1 MPTPISFTAPATIA
15 QFMRSAS
22 FGRLIAGPV
31 GSGKT
36 TGCIYELFRRA
47 IEQEKADDGYRYTRF
62 AIVRQ
67 TLKQLKDTVLKDIE
81 DKLHAVSRY
90 KVMDNVVHVE
100 FADVRSEWLLLPL
113 ETAEDQRRL
122 LSMQL
127 TGAWMSEAIEMEVQ
141 LVAGIAGR
149 CGRYPSGDRGTP
161 TWFGVIADT
170 NMPTEGSDWHRFMTE
185 ETKDWEVFVQ
195 PGGLEEYAEN
205 LQWLTQTAETKK
217 FPENDPRRLAQGRLY
232 YERLARNNN
241 SDWVQRYVHAQFG
254 NDPSGTAVFR
264 DSFKSSFHVR
274 EGLLPNRYFP
284 LLLGQDF
291 GRDPCTAIF
300 QMDPRGRLVCLEEVV
315 AEDIGL
321 EGHLEKQLRPVLA
334 QDRYVGIPIVMI
346 GDPSGG
352 AKSSIYEETTFDVLR
367 RMGFQAVPA
376 PTNELDKRLRAVE
389 GWLLKQYDGSGAILF
404 DRDRCPKIIRG
415 LAGGYRYAR
424 TRAGVRKPL
433 PDKNEYSHLL
443 DAVQYVCLA
452 THGRAHELLG
462 RHLRRGQP
470 VQQRARVSAAGWT

>member
-1 MPTPISFTAPATIA
+1 MPSPINFTAPPTIA
-15 QFMRSAS
+15 EFMRSTS
-22 FGRLIAGPV
+22 FGRIIAGPV

-36 TGCIYELFRRA
+36 TGCIFELLRRA
-47 IEQEKADDGYRYTRF
+47 LEQEPADDGFRYTRF
-62 AIVRQ
+62 AVVRQ

-90 KVMDNVVHVE
+90 KVMDNVVFVE
-100 FADVRSEWLLLPL
+100 FGDVKSEWLLLPL

-127 TGAWMSEAIEMEVQ
+127 TGAWMSEAIEMDVN

-170 NMPTEGSDWHRFMTE
+170 NMPSEGSDWHKFMTYD
-185 ETKDWEVFVQ
+185 TKDWEVFIQ
-195 PGGLEEYAEN
+195 PGGLQEDAEN
-205 LQWLTQTAETKK
+205 LQHLTQTPDTKK
-217 FPENDPRRLAQGRLY
+217 LPENDPRRLAQGRLY

-241 SDWVQRYVHAQFG
+241 VDWVKRYVHAQFG

-264 DSFKSSFHVR
+264 DSFKSDFHVR
-274 EGLLPNRYFP
+274 SGLEPNRYFP
-284 LLLGQDF
+284 LLVGQDF
-291 GRDPCTAIF
+291 GRDPCSAIM
-300 QMDPRGRLVCLEEVV
+300 QMDPRGRLVCLEEVI

-321 EGHLEKQLRPVLA
+321 EGHLEKSLRPVLM
-334 QDRYVGIPIVMI
+334 QSRYIGIPVIMI
-346 GDPSGG
+346 GDPSGTS
-352 AKSSIYEETTFDVLR
+352 KSSIYEETTFDVLK
-367 RMGFQAVPA
+367 RMGFQAAPA
-376 PTNELDKRLRAVE
+376 PSNELDKRLRAVE

-404 DRDRCPKIIRG
+404 DRERCPTIIRG

-433 PDKNEYSHLL
+433 PDKNEYSHPL

-462 RHLRRGQP
+462 RHLRRGQA
-470 VQQRARVSAAGWT
+470 VHQRPRVSAAGWT

>member
-1 MPTPISFTAPATIA
+1 MPTPISFTAPPTIA
-15 QFMRSAS
+15 EFMRSTA

-47 IEQEKADDGYRYTRF
+47 IEQGKADDGYRYTRF

-90 KVMDNVVHVE
+90 KVMDNVVYVE

-127 TGAWMSEAIEMEVQ
+127 TGAWMSEAIEMDVN
-141 LVAGIAGR
+141 LVAGISGR

-170 NMPTEGSDWHRFMTE
+170 NMPTEGSDWHKFMTDNIP
-185 ETKDWEVFVQ
+185 DWECFVQ
-195 PGGLEEYAEN
+195 PGGLEELAEN
-205 LQWLTQTAETKK
+205 LQWLTQTPDTKK
-217 FPENDPRRLAQGRLY
+217 LPEDDPRRLAQGRLY
-232 YERLARNNN
+232 YERLSRNNN
-241 SDWVQRYVHAQFG
+241 LDWVKRYVHAQFG

-274 EGLLPNRYFP
+274 DGLLPNRYFP
-284 LLLGQDF
+284 LLIGQDF
-291 GRDPCTAIF
+291 GRDPCSAIM
-300 QMDPRGRLVCLEEVV
+300 QMDPRGRLVCLEEVI

-321 EGHLEKQLRPVLA
+321 EGHLEKSLRPVLL
-334 QDRYVGIPIVMI
+334 QDRYVGIPIVVI
-346 GDPSGG
+346 GDPSGMS
-352 AKSSIYEETTFDVLR
+352 KSSIYEETTFDVLG

-376 PTNELDKRLRAVE
+376 PTNDLDKRLRAVE
-389 GWLLKQYDGSGAILF
+389 GWLLKQYDGSGALLF
-404 DRDRCPKIIRG
+404 DRARCPTIIRG

-433 PDKNEYSHLL
+433 PDKNEYSHPL

-462 RHLRRGQP
+462 KRLRTGQAA
-470 VQQRARVSAAGWT
+470 QQRPRVSAAGWT